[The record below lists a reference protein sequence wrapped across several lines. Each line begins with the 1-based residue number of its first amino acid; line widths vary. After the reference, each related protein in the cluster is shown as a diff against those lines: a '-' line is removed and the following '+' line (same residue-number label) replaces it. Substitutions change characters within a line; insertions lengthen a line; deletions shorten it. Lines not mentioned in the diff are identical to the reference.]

1 MKGAMGTKDSSR
13 TRVAPVFDQLMA
25 MDETGAAW
33 LDRLI
38 ALGSRHDVSAH
49 VPTGQ
54 RLVTNHPQRWGS
66 TEASLPAPAEL
77 LEHLV
82 QNLDPKRLATSTDTG
97 TTLQKRTALAQ
108 RDPVVTAEALKALRE
123 GKRGRQWFVLEGESR
138 PDALLEAQDVVLC
151 IEGKRTEAGC
161 TTETTWM
168 ELRSQLVRHMDA
180 ATEAYPNKRILGL
193 LIVEGE
199 GEPSTCSP
207 HWVAQSAA
215 QYDDAMLRGSLP
227 HRAPAERDRIAG
239 GMLGVTTWQTVCSTF
254 GIAWPPAP
262 DLT

>member
-1 MKGAMGTKDSSR
+1 MGTKDSSK

-38 ALGSRHDVSAH
+38 ALGSRRDIAEH
-49 VPTGQ
+49 VPKGQ
-54 RLVTNHPQRWGS
+54 RLVAAHPKHWGS
-66 TEASLPAPAEL
+66 TEASLPAPAAL

-82 QNLDPKRLATSTDTG
+82 QHLDPKRLAMSQDTG
-97 TTLQKRTALAQ
+97 ATLEKRTALAQ
-108 RDPVVTAEALKALRE
+108 RDPLVTAEALRLLRQ
-123 GKRGRQWFVLEGESR
+123 GDRGRQWFVLEGESR

-151 IEGKRTEAGC
+151 VEGKRTEAAC

-168 ELRSQLVRHMDA
+168 ECRSQLVRHMDA
-180 ATEAYPNKRILGL
+180 ATEKFRNKRVLGL
-193 LIVEGE
+193 LIVEGK
-199 GEPSTCSP
+199 GEPSTCSS

-227 HRAPAERDRIAG
+227 HRTSEERDRIAG